1 MRAWLRTAR
10 PVLVVA
16 TLAAAVASAPLVR
29 AQHGQHAKHA
39 AAPAPTVVLGTL
51 HFPTSTRVPAAQ
63 AAFEEGMLL
72 LHLFEYRPA
81 MLAFQRAQALDPTM
95 AMAYWGEAMTHTHP
109 VWNQQDLPAARA
121 ALAKLGP
128 TPEARAAKAGTPL
141 EREFLH
147 LAEVLYGEGSKA
159 ERDLALLAAT
169 EAMGARHPDNDEAQL
184 QLSLA
189 LLGANQGVRDLPR
202 FLRAADVAKAV
213 FRRNPK
219 HPGAAHYWIH
229 GMDDPVN
236 AAGALEAA
244 RALSVIAPDAGHS
257 QHMTSHIFI
266 ALGMWD
272 DVVASNVA
280 AMRVVNA
287 QLVRKGQPETACG
300 HYPEWLLYA
309 WLQQG
314 REQDARTLLDACE
327 ASGEP
332 GLAWMRANPGEA
344 YLGATTPA
352 VRQAA
357 FQGSMMRMRAMVLV
371 DSPTHRG
378 AVAARPVDAAA
389 AGLDAG
395 NLVFA
400 RGLAEAAAGDAAA
413 AAKSL
418 AALQALAALPVPAD
432 DNGRARADLAVMM
445 QLLDAAIA
453 EAAGRRED
461 ALRLARA
468 AADAYD
474 ALPFDFGPPS
484 TVKPPRELLG
494 EMLLRAGDKPAAAAA
509 FDAALKAAPRRRL
522 AEAGRA
528 AATAAP

>member
-1 MRAWLRTAR
+1 MRAWLRSAR
-10 PVLVVA
+10 PVLVATALAAVVA
-16 TLAAAVASAPLVR
+16 TAPAAL
-29 AQHGQHAKHA
+29 AQHGQHARHA
-39 AAPAPTVVLGTL
+39 PTPAPTVVLGKL
-51 HFPTSTRVPAAQ
+51 DFPTSTRVPAAQ

-81 MLAFQRAQALDPTM
+81 MLAFRRAQALDPGF

-128 TPEARAAKAGTPL
+128 TPEARAAKAGTPV

-169 EAMGARHPDNDEAQL
+169 EAMAARHPDNDEAQL

-257 QHMTSHIFI
+257 LHMTSHIFI

-272 DVVASNVA
+272 DVVSSNVA
-280 AMRVVNA
+280 ALRVVNE
-287 QLVRKGQPETACG
+287 QLARKDQPPTSCG

-309 WLQQG
+309 YLQQG

-332 GLAWMRANPGEA
+332 GLAWMRAHPGEV
-344 YLGATTPA
+344 YLGAATPA
-352 VRQAA
+352 VRKAA
-357 FQGSMMRMRAMVLV
+357 NDGALMRMRAMVLV
-371 DSPTHRG
+371 DSPEHRG
-378 AVAARPVDAAA
+378 AVAARPLDPVAL
-389 AGLDAG
+389 GRDAG
-395 NLVFA
+395 GVLLG
-400 RGLAEAAAGDAAA
+400 RGLAEAAAGDRAAA
-413 AAKSL
+413 EATL
-418 AALQALAALPVPAD
+418 AALRAVAALPDGPD
-432 DNGRARADLAVMM
+432 DNGVYKAHLAVMAE
-445 QLLDAAIA
+445 LLDARIA
-453 EAAGRRED
+453 EAAGRQDD
-461 ALRLARA
+461 ALRIARA
-468 AADAYD
+468 AADRLD
-474 ALPFDFGPPS
+474 AMPFDFGPPA

-494 EMLLRAGDKPAAAAA
+494 EMLLRAGDKAGALAA
-509 FDAALKAAPRRRL
+509 FEAALKAAPKRRF

-528 AATAAP
+528 AALAP